1 MALCSFCYSKNM
13 SKVVVGMSGG
23 VDSSVTAYLLKEQGF
38 EVEGVSFIL
47 WEARER
53 SNYESCCSFEA
64 TQSAAKTAEQIGISH
79 SELDVREAFIE
90 KVIEP
95 FAAAY
100 GKGVTPNPCIL
111 CNRNI
116 KFPYLLEEAQKRNA
130 EFIATG
136 HYARTVKADD
146 AAATGDFTAGRT
158 FLKKGIDRGKDQSY
172 VLYLLSSEE
181 IDRLMLPL
189 GGLTKKE
196 VREIARSLHLPAA
209 ERPESQEICFIGE
222 GGYAK
227 FIGELSPSSCRP
239 GPIMDKSG
247 HTLGLHKGICHY
259 TIGQR
264 KGLGIASP
272 DPCYV
277 TGIDPLNNLVRVGRR
292 EDALMKEIGVT
303 DLNWLISPPAS
314 PLRATVKIRSMM
326 EDVPATVELHD
337 GQATV
342 LFDDPQWAPAP
353 GQSAVFYLG
362 DTVIG
367 GGIITQRPKEP

>member
-1 MALCSFCYSKNM
+1 M

-23 VDSSVTAYLLKEQGF
+23 VDSSVTAYLLKKQGY

-53 SNYESCCSFEA
+53 SNYEACCSFEA
-64 TQSAAKTAEQIGISH
+64 TQSAAKTAEEIGISH

-100 GKGVTPNPCIL
+100 AKGITPNPCIL

-116 KFPYLLEEAQKRNA
+116 KFPYLLGEAQKRNA
-130 EFIATG
+130 EYIATG
-136 HYARTVKADD
+136 HYARRD
-146 AAATGDFTAGRT
+146 AADVAAGRPL
-158 FLKKGIDRGKDQSY
+158 LKKGIDRGKDQSY
-172 VLYLLSSEE
+172 VLYPLRLEE
-181 IDRLMLPL
+181 INRLLLPL

-239 GPIMDKSG
+239 GQIMDKSG
-247 HTLGLHKGICHY
+247 HMLGLHKGICHY

-277 TGIDPLNNLVRVGRR
+277 TGIDPLNNLVRVGKH
-292 EDALMKEIGVT
+292 EDAMMKEIGVT
-303 DLNWLISPPAS
+303 DLNWLIAPPAS
-314 PLRATVKIRSMM
+314 SFRTTVKIRSMM
-326 EDVPATVELHD
+326 EDVPATVELLG
-337 GQATV
+337 GQAIV

-367 GGIITQRPKEP
+367 GGIITQIPETGKHC